1 MITRQQIEQYTSL
14 KREIAMLEDQ
24 IYEAGRAGEFAT
36 DMVKGSMHEIPYA
49 MHNVVIS
56 GYTSQHVPK
65 LQKRKAALEAQCA
78 AVEMFVEGISDSI
91 MRQLF
96 IRRYIEGRGIAY
108 AAQSVGYSERQARR
122 LMNRFFEKMSGD
134 VR

>member
-78 AVEMFVEGISDSI
+78 AIERHIEGVDDSVL
-91 MRQLF
+91 RQLLT
-96 IRRYIEGRGIAY
+96 RRYIEGKGIAE
-108 AAQSVGYSERQARR
+108 AARLVGYSKRQAIR
-122 LMNRFFEKMSGD
+122 LVNTHFEKMSPD
-134 VR
+134 VT

>member
-24 IYEAGRAGEFAT
+24 IYDAGCAGEFAT

-65 LQKRKAALEAQCA
+65 LKKRKAALEAQCA
-78 AVEMFVEGISDSI
+78 AIERHIEGVGDSTL
-91 MRQLF
+91 RQLL
-96 IRRYIEGRGIAY
+96 IRRYIEGKGIAET
-108 AAQSVGYSERQARR
+108 SRLVGYSERQARR
-122 LMNRFFEKMSGD
+122 IINGFFEKMSAG